1 MAGLDPAI
9 QTLSRPSGP
18 WVAASRA
25 AMTLE
30 RTMTSS
36 ISYAVDADGI
46 ATLAIDQPGKS
57 MNVIGPE
64 FIDELEA
71 AIGRAAADAAVKG
84 IIVTSGKPSFVAGAD
99 LIGMGALLAQART
112 APAAEALAAS
122 SRLSVVLRKLET
134 CGKPVACAINGTAL
148 GGGFEIALA
157 CHYRVAASGEDI
169 KIGQPEVQVG
179 LLPGAGG
186 TQRIPRLIGIMPSL
200 PILLEGKPMSPAK
213 AKANGLIHEVV
224 PAGELLAA
232 AKKWLTSPQAKSVQP
247 WDERSFKVPGGAG
260 AMHPQAAQVFMA
272 ANAMTRDKTYGNYPA
287 AQAIL
292 SSVYEG
298 TQEPID
304 LGLKIESKYFLALL
318 RGDVAPN
325 MIRTLFVNKGKA
337 DKLARRPQGV
347 PKARF
352 KKIGMMGAG
361 MMGAAIAYVA
371 ASNGIEV
378 VLIDRDQAAA
388 DKGKAYARSLV
399 EKAVTRRKM
408 AEAEG
413 LAILDRIHPATD
425 FAALADADYVIEA
438 VFEDR
443 AIKAD
448 VTKRV
453 EAVIR
458 PGVVFGSNTSTLPIT
473 GLAEASARPDK
484 FIGIHFFSPAEKM
497 PLVEIIRGKETSDE
511 ALAITLDLVQAFRKT
526 PIVVNDGRGFFTSRF
541 CGCYIMEG
549 EIMLAEGL
557 PAALIENAGKLA
569 GMPVGPL
576 SLADETAID
585 LGWKIHKAA
594 EADLG
599 DAYKPSAA
607 VWVMETMYV
616 KNGRAGRKNGKG
628 FYDYPE
634 KGQKTLWSGLAD
646 LYPPKPEF
654 DWPSIDELKKRLLY
668 AQALDAARCM
678 EEGVL
683 TDPEDGDV
691 GGIFGLGFAPYS
703 GGPLSLIDMAGVA
716 KFVAEC
722 DALARKYGDRFSPPK
737 LLRDMAAKGET
748 FYKAPA
754 AA

>member
-9 QTLSRPSGP
+9 QFFSRPEL
-18 WVAASRA
+18 AALDGRLKGGHD
-25 AMTLE
+25 TE
-30 RTMTSS
+30 RIMTSS
-36 ISYAVDADGI
+36 IAYAVDADGI

-64 FIDELEA
+64 FVDEFEA

-84 IIVTSGKPSFVAGAD
+84 IIVTSGKSSFVAGAD
-99 LIGMGALLAQART
+99 LIGMGALLAKART
-112 APAAEALAAS
+112 APPAEALAAS
-122 SRLSVVLRKLET
+122 SRLTAVLRKLET

-157 CHYRVAASGEDI
+157 CHYRVAAKDEDI

-186 TQRIPRLIGIMPSL
+186 TQRIPRLIGIMPAL
-200 PILLEGKPMSPAK
+200 PLLLEGKHLSPVQ

-232 AKKWLTSPQAKSVQP
+232 AKKWLTSPQAKAVQP
-247 WDERSFKVPGGAG
+247 WDEKSFKVPGGAG
-260 AMHPQAAQVFMA
+260 GMNPQAAQVFMA

-292 SSVYEG
+292 SAVYEG
-298 TQEPID
+298 TQVPID
-304 LGLKIESKYFLALL
+304 LGLKIEAKYFLTLL
-318 RGDVAPN
+318 RGPVAAN

-347 PKARF
+347 PKAKF
-352 KKIGMMGAG
+352 KTIGMLGAG

-378 VLIDRDQAAA
+378 VLIDRDRAAA
-388 DKGKAYARSLV
+388 DKGKGYARSLV
-399 EKAVTRRKM
+399 EKAVSRRKM

-425 FAALADADYVIEA
+425 FAALADVDYVIEA

-443 AIKAD
+443 GIKAG
-448 VTKRV
+448 VTKQT

-473 GLAEASARPDK
+473 GLAEASARPGK

-549 EIMLAEGL
+549 EIMLAEGV
-557 PAALIENAGKLA
+557 PAALIENAGRLA

-576 SLADETAID
+576 ALADETAID

-599 DAYKPSAA
+599 PAYKPSPA

-634 KGQKTLWSGLAD
+634 KGQKSLWGGLAD

-654 DWPSIDELKKRLLY
+654 DWPSLEELKKRLLY

-691 GGIFGLGFAPYS
+691 GGIFGLGFAPYT
-703 GGPLSLIDMAGVA
+703 GGPLSLIDTVGVA
-716 KFVAEC
+716 TFVAEC
-722 DALARKYGDRFSPPK
+722 DALAKKYGDRFTPPK

-748 FYKAPA
+748 FYKAA
-754 AA
+754 A

>member
-1 MAGLDPAI
+1 
-9 QTLSRPSGP
+9 
-18 WVAASRA
+18 
-25 AMTLE
+25 MTN
-30 RTMTSS
+30 S
-36 ISYAVDADGI
+36 IAYDVDGDGI
-46 ATLAIDQPGKS
+46 ATLTIDQPGKS

-64 FIDELEA
+64 FIDEFEA
-71 AIGRAAADAAVKG
+71 AIERAAGDAAVKG
-84 IIVTSGKPSFVAGAD
+84 IVVTSGKSSFVAGAD
-99 LIGMGALLAQART
+99 LIGMSGMMAQART
-112 APAAEALAAS
+112 APPAEALKAV
-122 SRLSVVLRKLET
+122 SRLTNVLRRLET

-157 CHYRVAASGEDI
+157 CHYRVAADGDDT

-179 LLPGAGG
+179 LIPGAGG

-200 PILLEGKPMSPAK
+200 PMLLEGRHMSPQQAK
-213 AKANGLIHEVV
+213 SNGLIHEVV
-224 PAGELLAA
+224 PASELLAA
-232 AKKWLTSPQAKSVQP
+232 AKKWLTSPQAKAVQP
-247 WDERSFKVPGGAG
+247 WDEKSFKVPGGAG
-260 AMHPQAAQVFMA
+260 GMNPQAAQVFMA
-272 ANAMTRDKTYGNYPA
+272 ANAMTRDKTFGNYPA

-292 SSVYEG
+292 SAVYEG
-298 TQEPID
+298 TQAPID
-304 LGLKIESKYFLALL
+304 LGLKIEAKYFLSLL
-318 RGDVAPN
+318 RGTVAPN
-325 MIRTLFVNKGKA
+325 MIRTLFVNKGRA

-347 PKARF
+347 PKAHF
-352 KKIGMMGAG
+352 KKIGMLGAG

-378 VLIDRDQAAA
+378 VLIDRDPDAAERG
-388 DKGKAYARSLV
+388 KGHARKLV
-399 EKAVTRRKM
+399 EGAISKRRM
-408 AEAEG
+408 STADG
-413 LAILDRIHPATD
+413 DAILNRIQPAVD
-425 FAALADADYVIEA
+425 FATLADVDYVIEA

-448 VTKRV
+448 VTKRA
-453 EAVIR
+453 EAVMR
-458 PGVVFGSNTSTLPIT
+458 PDVVFGSNTSTLPIT
-473 GLAEASARPDK
+473 GLAEASSRPDK

-497 PLVEIIRGKETSDE
+497 PLVEVIRGKLTSDE
-511 ALAITLDLVQAFRKT
+511 ALAVTLDFVQAIKKT

-549 EIMLAEGL
+549 EIMLTEGI

-576 SLADETAID
+576 ALADETAID

-607 VWVMETMYV
+607 VGVMETLYV

-634 KGQKTLWSGLAD
+634 KGQKSLWPGLAEF
-646 LYPPKPEF
+646 YPSKPESE
-654 DWPSIDELKKRLLY
+654 WPSVEELKKRLLY
-668 AQALDAARCM
+668 AQALDAVRCM

-683 TDPEDGDV
+683 TAAEDGDV
-691 GGIFGLGFAPYS
+691 GGIFGLGFAPYT
-703 GGPLSLIDMAGVA
+703 GGPLSLIDTVGVA

-722 DALARKYGDRFSPPK
+722 DALAQKYGGRFSPPK

-748 FYKAPA
+748 FYPAPKVA
-754 AA
+754 AAA

>member
-1 MAGLDPAI
+1 
-9 QTLSRPSGP
+9 
-18 WVAASRA
+18 
-25 AMTLE
+25 
-30 RTMTSS
+30 MTSS

-46 ATLAIDQPGKS
+46 ATLTIDQPGKS
-57 MNVIGPE
+57 MNVIGWE
-64 FIDELEA
+64 FIEEFAD
-71 AIGRAAADAAVKG
+71 AIQRVAADAAVKG
-84 IIVTSGKPSFVAGAD
+84 VIITSGKRDFVAGAD
-99 LIGMGALLAQART
+99 LIGMGPLLVQART
-112 APAAEALAAS
+112 APPAEALAVS
-122 SRLSVVLRKLET
+122 SHLSVVLRRLET
-134 CGKPVACAINGTAL
+134 IGKPVACAINGTAL

-157 CHYRVAASGEDI
+157 SHYRVSADSDDI

-186 TQRIPRLIGIMPSL
+186 TQRIPRLIGIMPAL
-200 PILLEGKPMSPAK
+200 PILLEGRHMTPAQ
-213 AKANGLIHEVV
+213 AKANGLIHETV
-224 PAGELLAA
+224 PAEELLAA
-232 AKKWLTSPQAKSVQP
+232 AKKWLTSPQAKAVQP
-247 WDERSFKVPGGAG
+247 WDEKSFKVPGGAG
-260 AMHPQAAQVFMA
+260 SMNPQAAQVFMA
-272 ANAMTRDKTYGNYPA
+272 ANAMTRDKTFGNYPA

-298 TQEPID
+298 TQVPID
-304 LGLKIESKYFLALL
+304 LGLKIESKYFLSLL
-318 RGDVAPN
+318 RGPVAAN

-337 DKLARRPQGV
+337 DKLVRRPQGV
-347 PKARF
+347 PKAQF
-352 KKIGMMGAG
+352 KTIGMLGAG

-378 VLIDRDQAAA
+378 VLIDRDREAAE
-388 DKGKAYARSLV
+388 KGKGYALSLV
-399 EKAVTRRKM
+399 EKAVSRRKM

-413 LAILDRIHPATD
+413 QALLARIHPTTD
-425 FAALADADYVIEA
+425 FAALADVDYVIEA

-448 VTKRV
+448 VTKRA
-453 EAVIR
+453 EAAIR
-458 PGVVFGSNTSTLPIT
+458 ASVVFGSNTSTLPIT
-473 GLAEASARPDK
+473 SLAEASSRPDK

-497 PLVEIIRGKETSDE
+497 PLVEIIRGKKTSDE
-511 ALAITLDLVQAFRKT
+511 ALAITLDFVQAIKKT

-549 EIMLAEGL
+549 EIMLTEGL

-576 SLADETAID
+576 ALADETAID
-585 LGWKIHKAA
+585 LGWKIHQAT

-599 DAYKPSAA
+599 PAYKPNPG

-634 KGQKTLWSGLAD
+634 KGQKSLWLGLAD

-654 DWPSIDELKKRLLY
+654 QWPSIEELKKRLLY

-683 TDPEDGDV
+683 TDPEDGDI
-691 GGIFGLGFAPYS
+691 GGIFGLGFAPYT
-703 GGPLSLIDMAGVA
+703 GGPLSLIDTVGVA
-716 KFVAEC
+716 KFVEEC
-722 DALARKYGDRFSPPK
+722 EALAGKYGERFAPPK

-748 FYKAPA
+748 FYPAPKIA
-754 AA
+754 AAA